1 MYHWPGNVRELQHS
15 IERCVILSEG
25 NVIEPAEFI
34 FSVSEKENKDDG
46 FVFDTYNLEEVEK
59 MIIRRV
65 IGKNNGNITKAASEL
80 GLTRTS
86 LYRRM
91 EKYDL

>member
-1 MYHWPGNVRELQHS
+1 T
-15 IERCVILSEG
+15 IERCVILSDG
-25 NVIEPAEFI
+25 NTIQPSEFI
-34 FSVSEKENKDDG
+34 FHEKENHELNDG
-46 FVFDTYNLEEVEK
+46 LVFDSYNLEEIER

-65 IGKNNGNITKAASEL
+65 INKHDGNITKAASEL

-91 EKYDL
+91 EKYGL